1 MRASSYTTETM
12 KLNYVIVLKEWN
24 TRKQVA
30 ETTATVGS
38 PLTLTEAL
46 KTSER
51 MNKANGFT
59 FGGFG
64 QYYATERVEVAK

>member
-38 PLTLTEAL
+38 PLTLLFCWGAHSLNAHEFETPN
-46 KTSER
+46 TPSETR
-51 MNKANGFT
+51 L
-59 FGGFG
+59 G
-64 QYYATERVEVAK
+64 QGTD